1 MKTCFFSLRCCTV
14 IAIDS
19 RSHVI
24 FYLLCSHS
32 TIFPSITRLINQGFL
47 LYKILGKNMGDTIV
61 LHSCFTGTLALR
73 LLVRVCT
80 ETHKF
85 CILLPSDPPQCGFTL
100 SSKQEWIWTA
110 VPAAPVSSQLL
121 SFPQEG
127 SLLTSSVS
135 SERLSRIRFLHTMV
149 LERTLLN
156 WSLVWRVWI
165 QRMRVFLPFYIAP
178 LMECFKEFC
187 LS

>member
-24 FYLLCSHS
+24 FFYLLCSHS

-80 ETHKF
+80 ETSFVF
-85 CILLPSDPPQCGFTL
+85 CCLLILLNVASRYHPSRNGFEQQYQQLQSHHSYFL
-100 SSKQEWIWTA
+100 SPKKD
-110 VPAAPVSSQLL
+110 
-121 SFPQEG
+121 
-127 SLLTSSVS
+127 
-135 SERLSRIRFLHTMV
+135 H
-149 LERTLLN
+149 
-156 WSLVWRVWI
+156 
-165 QRMRVFLPFYIAP
+165 
-178 LMECFKEFC
+178 C
-187 LS
+187 